1 MTIYRNILHYEQL
14 FFLLQRLSTVE
25 HLRLLLAIGATGS
38 RPDHFIDEFDLQR
51 DIISFMPH
59 LRQFNFHICSILE
72 NPPHMDIN
80 RIRQSFIKQ
89 QSFVDC
95 ALDYF
100 NNNYRQYQ
108 IYSFPF
114 IGTRLDFISNRF
126 PFFDDIKP
134 FEIDFFERV
143 ARALPRLRTLD
154 VFNQP
159 EQAEKKKITTNLIE
173 FPQLT
178 ALILHNIHLNY
189 AEQLLCRSRLP
200 CLVELVIHYNSL
212 LAVMVDN
219 NQQARDN
226 CSKVERLQIVKPW
239 IKPTRFHLK
248 FFPLVSILSNP

>member
-1 MTIYRNILHYEQL
+1 
-14 FFLLQRLSTVE
+14 
-25 HLRLLLAIGATGS
+25 LLAIGVTGS
-38 RPDHFIDEFDLQR
+38 RPDHFIDGFDLQR

-59 LRQFNFHICSILE
+59 LRQFNFHIRSILK
-72 NPPHMDIN
+72 NPPHMDID

-100 NNNYRQYQ
+100 NYNYGQCQ
-108 IYSFPF
+108 IYSLPF

-126 PFFDDIKP
+126 PLFDTQNTFSNVTSLLLFDNIKP
-134 FEIDFFERV
+134 FESDFFECV
-143 ARALPRLRTLD
+143 ARALPRLRILD
-154 VFNQP
+154 VFNRLKQV
-159 EQAEKKKITTNLIE
+159 EKKKTTTNLIE

-200 CLVELVIHYNSL
+200 CLVELIINFNSL
-212 LAVMVDN
+212 LDIIVGN
-219 NQQARDN
+219 N

-239 IKPTRFHLK
+239 IKPTRFVFK
-248 FFPLVSILSNP
+248 FFPLVPILANP